1 MRCSS
6 LRSIF
11 CSVIG
16 IEAVLAL
23 TPPRPIPPPDEVD
36 QVVLAALADPSQSS
50 VSGIAH
56 FEQYIDH
63 DNPDFGTFSQRY
75 WYNATHWKGPGSPV
89 VIFTPGEVAATGYEG
104 YLTESAIT
112 GMIAKEVGAAVLLV
126 EHRYWGTSTPYTEQ
140 TTKALQFHN
149 LDQAVADFVRF
160 ARTVKLPFD
169 KNGTS
174 NAPDAVRAHPSPN
187 RLGSFVGS

>member
-1 MRCSS
+1 M
-6 LRSIF
+6 LRSILP
-11 CSVIG
+11 SLLGIG
-16 IEAVLAL
+16 TVLAL
-23 TPPRPIPPPDEVD
+23 TPPRPIPPPDDVD
-36 QVVLAALADPSQSS
+36 QVVLAALGDPSKPE
-50 VSGIAH
+50 SGIAQ

-112 GMIAKEVGAAVLLV
+112 GMIAKEVGAAVVLV
-126 EHRYWGTSTPYTEQ
+126 EHRYWGTSTPYEKQ

-160 ARTVKLPFD
+160 ARNVKLPFD

-174 NAPDAVRAHPSPN
+174 NAPDAVRFIS
-187 RLGSFVGS
+187 LLWL